1 MCTKR
6 MWTESVSKIQDSHSH
21 YSYSRHQDSSQTSR
35 FPVRSTLY
43 RFMLSLLQIHFCS
56 GQSNFVLV
64 PMRLSIAS
72 SRVLCATIFRRA
84 ARARASRR
92 KWRYLLR
99 GSIFRWPMA
108 SWRRVDSTVVK
119 LMQYIVG
126 SGAVTAC
133 ETFFACIS
141 DYFIA

>member
-1 MCTKR
+1 MCTQR
-6 MWTESVSKIQDSHSH
+6 MWLESVSKIHHSHSH
-21 YSYSRHQDSSQTSR
+21 YSYSCQNLSQISRH
-35 FPVRSTLY
+35 FVCSTLY
-43 RFMLSLLQIHFCS
+43 PCMFSLLQIYFCS
-56 GQSNFVLV
+56 GQSNFVLL

-72 SRVLCATIFRRA
+72 SRVPCATIFRRA
-84 ARARASRR
+84 ALARVSRR

-99 GSIFRWPMA
+99 GSPFRWPMA

-141 DYFIA
+141 VYFIA